1 MLLTEGEPAMQLI
14 RDRKISF
21 CLLIVLIVM
30 ISALSACSSDEAKKA
45 EEDQNS
51 GASSYSA
58 DFITAVEEE
67 PDTNNFQA
75 TTYYY
80 TVATNVFDRLVE
92 TKTGKDGT
100 NGISPSL
107 AESWEISDDRRTYT
121 FHLRDDVQFSNGE
134 ELTSDDVLYTFS
146 RLLTDPESCNQD
158 IARVI
163 KGADQLE
170 SGRAKSFKGFR
181 VISDRDFSITLKKP
195 FEAFLSSLSTPAA
208 SIMNR
213 ESAEE
218 AGDRFG
224 TDPNAMVGTGPYI
237 FAEWEHGERM
247 VLRANIECWSGA
259 PENEGVQILFLS
271 DPEYIRTLYDDG
283 GLDIMDLDDLDNSA
297 EYYIHGDI
305 YQDGLQRV
313 QRVGVTYIALN
324 GSVEP
329 LDDVRVRKALQLSV
343 DRRVLLDA
351 VYGGRGELENG
362 IFPHGLYGFNETLAE
377 IPYDIDKATELLT
390 EAGYPNGFDMTISVK
405 STSSR
410 WEDTMMRLTASMWK
424 RIGVNAKIE
433 ILSEADFMKRRKKG
447 RLTCYTA
454 TWTADY
460 NDPDN
465 FIYTFFGDKN
475 NTRFRSLCY
484 SDNNIMHRV
493 RSARMIADPEKRIRE
508 YRDLEKKIIQ
518 DDAAWIPLFSRVHL
532 YMLSDRITEFAPIWN
547 GSVRSNYRTASVKKE
562 N

>member
-1 MLLTEGEPAMQLI
+1 MQLI
-14 RDRKISF
+14 KDRKISF

-92 TKTGKDGT
+92 TKTGNDGT

-121 FHLRDDVQFSNGE
+121 FHLRDDVKFSNGE

-247 VLRANIECWSGA
+247 VLRANKECWSGA

-283 GLDIMDLDDLDNSA
+283 GLDIMDLDDLDNYA

-329 LDDVRVRKALQLSV
+329 LDDVRVRKALQLSI
-343 DRRVLLDA
+343 DRRVLLGA

-465 FIYTFFGDKN
+465 FIYTFFGAKN

-484 SDNNIMHRV
+484 SDNNVMHRV
-493 RSARMIADPEKRIRE
+493 RSARMISDPEKRIRE
-508 YRDLEKKIIQ
+508 YQDLEKKIIQ

-547 GSVRSNYRTASVKKE
+547 GSVRSSYRTASVKKD
-562 N
+562 NWT

>member
-1 MLLTEGEPAMQLI
+1 MQLI
-14 RDRKISF
+14 KDRKISF

-80 TVATNVFDRLVE
+80 TVAMNVFDRLVE

-121 FHLRDDVQFSNGE
+121 FHLRDDVKFSNGE

-247 VLRANIECWSGA
+247 VLRANKECWSGA

-305 YQDGLQRV
+305 YQDGLQRIR
-313 QRVGVTYIALN
+313 RVGITYIALN
-324 GSVEP
+324 GSVKP

-377 IPYDIDKATELLT
+377 IPYDIDKAKELLT

-465 FIYTFFGDKN
+465 FIYTFFGAKN

-484 SDNNIMHRV
+484 SDNNVMHRV
-493 RSARMIADPEKRIRE
+493 RSARMISDPEKRIRE
-508 YRDLEKKIIQ
+508 YQDLEKKIIQ

-547 GSVRSNYRTASVKKE
+547 GSVRSSYRTASVKKD